1 MTILDNAK
9 AHFRDKM
16 GGTLRSVSV
25 PEWTNGEAE
34 PVRIYF
40 KPSMTLRDQ
49 GEIIEL
55 SQNGK
60 TAEGLAMTLFNRALD
75 ENGKRLFV
83 KANMTELMRMV
94 DPDVI
99 AAVCTAMS
107 VDDDMTDEDLE
118 KN

>member
-9 AHFRDKM
+9 AHFRERM

-40 KPSMTLRDQ
+40 KPSMTLQAQ
-49 GEIIEL
+49 GEIGEL
-55 SQNGK
+55 TQNGK
-60 TAEGLAMTLFNRALD
+60 IAEALAMTLINRALD

-99 AAVCTAMS
+99 ADVCNAMS
-107 VDDDMTDEDLE
+107 ADDDISDEDLE

>member
-40 KPSMTLRDQ
+40 KPSMTLQAQ
-49 GEIIEL
+49 GEILEL

-60 TAEGLAMTLFNRALD
+60 TAEALAMTLITRALN
-75 ENGKRLFV
+75 EEGKRLFV
-83 KANMTELMRMV
+83 KANMTELMRLV
-94 DPDVI
+94 DPDII
-99 AAVCTAMS
+99 AEVCSAMS
-107 VDDDMTDEDLE
+107 GDDDMTDEDLE